1 MAKSQQSFNKKEK
14 EKKRLKKRKD
24 KQARK
29 EERKAANAEGG
40 ADSMIAYVDEHG
52 NLTDT
57 PPDLS
62 KKKKIDASKIELG
75 VPKRDQ
81 EDEITVR
88 TGRVAFFNHSKG
100 YGFINEQ
107 GTQEKFF
114 VHVNGLI
121 DEIDEGDKVSFE
133 LERGL
138 KGMNAI
144 KVKKI

>member
-29 EERKAANAEGG
+29 EERKASNAEGG

-75 VPKRDQ
+75 VPKREQ
-81 EDEITVR
+81 ESEDTVR

-144 KVKKI
+144 QVKKI

>member
-14 EKKRLKKRKD
+14 EKKRLKKRLE
-24 KQARK
+24 KQQRK
-29 EERKAANAEGG
+29 EERRAANAEAGE
-40 ADSMIAYVDEHG
+40 DSMIAYVDEHG
-52 NLTDT
+52 NITDT

-62 KKKKIDASKIELG
+62 KKEKIDASKIELG
-75 VPKRDQ
+75 VPKRD
-81 EDEITVR
+81 EDEKDSLRI
-88 TGRVAFFNHSKG
+88 GRVAFFNHSKG

-114 VHVNGLI
+114 VHINGTI

-138 KGMNAI
+138 KGMNAVN
-144 KVKKI
+144 VKKI